1 MQRNLHVHGE
11 SANDTIGQFGGG
23 RTSPD
28 AWRKLNSHTNGIL
41 TSGNISACV
50 EKAVRPYSDEPNNRD
65 ISTCMEKI
73 RSHPVCESIPG
84 RTSPHTRR
92 KRLAGSLPPL
102 HHEDISTCM
111 EKTEQTLPGGYSV
124 SGHLRVCGENVSLP
138 RTARFLEGT
147 SPHTRRKLFAPT
159 QPGRSF
165 GTSPRTWRKLC
176 LECHPIAR
184 RRDISAYAEKTSH
197 SRGQHASWKGHLHV
211 CGEN

>member
-165 GTSPRTWRKLC
+165 GTSPRTWRKP
-176 LECHPIAR
+176 HNAHWSGQTTR
-184 RRDISAYAEKTSH
+184 NISTHVGKT
-197 SRGQHASWKGHLHV
+197 GGFLQL
-211 CGEN
+211 